1 MILSLCVRCK
11 YRIKFAALKN
21 VENMKLKE
29 LTLKENDKIIL
40 QLGKGFLIGKS
51 IVLLSVLLYRLT
63 KVYF

>member
-1 MILSLCVRCK
+1 M
-11 YRIKFAALKN
+11 
-21 VENMKLKE
+21 
-29 LTLKENDKIIL
+29 NDKIIL